1 MTRLLLQL
9 RILIGLGGLFVGLA
23 TSAAATRG
31 AGDRV
36 DVIGVRLTDTAGRQ
50 HRIGESEGT
59 PQPAVLVFLHTACP
73 VATRYVPTLNE
84 LHGRAQRNGATLY
97 GVLSNPAI
105 TWRDSA
111 DFAAYF
117 DIRFPVILDSS
128 GGLALRLGP
137 RVKSESFLISTAS

>member
-59 PQPAVLVFLHTACP
+59 PQPAVLVFLDTACP
-73 VATRYVPTLNE
+73 VATRMGDR
-84 LHGRAQRNGATLY
+84 GRDERTVDRLR
-97 GVLSNPAI
+97 S
-105 TWRDSA
+105 RC
-111 DFAAYF
+111 AA
-117 DIRFPVILDSS
+117 RS
-128 GGLALRLGP
+128 
-137 RVKSESFLISTAS
+137 